1 MSEKYQYPPI
11 ENSRGGKEGGTD
23 GRRKNINVSAISVSE
38 VVKGE
43 GGKAGER
50 ERERETRGFRHSAEL
65 MLNSDFRSLSGV
77 WDGGENGPKIPQ
89 IPSTSKSPTKT
100 QISTLLHCR
109 YPLSQTPETQI
120 TTLPNSLPFKPFR
133 LSTTYSHP
141 AVSLKLL
148 YTDTMKYLL
157 LMLNISI
164 LNLCG
169 NKQRDSVLAV
179 PYSSFEK
186 PSGTSYKE
194 RNAIFISDYLP
205 PEKETLTP

>member
-1 MSEKYQYPPI
+1 
-11 ENSRGGKEGGTD
+11 
-23 GRRKNINVSAISVSE
+23 
-38 VVKGE
+38 
-43 GGKAGER
+43 
-50 ERERETRGFRHSAEL
+50 

-205 PEKETLTP
+205 PERETLTPWMVRNTRPVLYCVPLSRHRQEMFYIDSGEYKRTWPHWPCCS